1 MTYQPYKLRLNPRF
15 DGAFL
20 NSNTW
25 KSATRLECLN
35 PRFDGAFLNCIEVYN
50 SNDGNS
56 LNPRFDGAFLNCN
69 PA

>member
-35 PRFDGAFLNCIEVYN
+35 PRFDGAFLNCIEVAN
-50 SNDGNS
+50 SNDGNRS
-56 LNPRFDGAFLNCN
+56 
-69 PA
+69 